1 LIHFVNLFTK
11 KVQNIKMDNEDDLE
25 NVFTEEKDEND
36 LSESYII
43 ENFYDKTYDCVV
55 ESLLYIQDY
64 TYEHS
69 LPIGEKLTFSD
80 LYDFFFETE

>member
-1 LIHFVNLFTK
+1 MDIEEDRDIDHFFS
-11 KVQNIKMDNEDDLE
+11 
-25 NVFTEEKDEND
+25 EEKDENE

-43 ENFYDKTYDCVV
+43 EKFYDKTYECVS

-80 LYDFFFETE
+80 LYDFFFEE